1 MRRAPNEAAAPSRR
15 ARPVVEA
22 QAGGLSA
29 EALFERVRQLYAQVN
44 ERDERLRAQEREISR
59 LAGEVERLRKLR

>member
-1 MRRAPNEAAAPSRR
+1 M
-15 ARPVVEA
+15 VEA

-29 EALFERVRQLYAQVN
+29 EALFERVRELYAQVN